1 MLEFV
6 IHQLR
11 QSFAL
16 TAVQFGPLVAGQ
28 GTEAGE
34 IPDAGAHLEKLES
47 KSLMLDAASDRGVRF
62 DHGAPVENLQERGY
76 ARGEQ
81 KANTILRFVFAVEFQ
96 VESQKFKVK
105 KPLGY
110 SFMVGFLVWQPRT

>member
-1 MLEFV
+1 MLELV

-16 TAVQFGPLVAGQ
+16 PAVQFGPLVAGQ
-28 GTEAGE
+28 GTETGE
-34 IPDAGAHLEKLES
+34 IPDAGAHLKKLES
-47 KSLMLDAASDRGVRF
+47 KSLMLDAASDRGARF

-76 ARGEQ
+76 DIGEQ
-81 KANTILRFVFAVEFQ
+81 KANIILRFVFACGFN

-105 KPLGY
+105 KPPGY
-110 SFMVGFLVWQPRT
+110 

>member
-1 MLEFV
+1 MLELV

-16 TAVQFGPLVAGQ
+16 PTVQFGPLVAGH

-34 IPDAGAHLEKLES
+34 IPDAGAHLKKLES
-47 KSLMLDAASDRGVRF
+47 KSLMLDAASDRGARF
-62 DHGAPVENLQERGY
+62 DHGAPVENLQEREY
-76 ARGEQ
+76 DRGEQ
-81 KANTILRFVFAVEFQ
+81 KANSILRFAFAMEFRFK

-105 KPLGY
+105 KPLG
-110 SFMVGFLVWQPRT
+110 